1 MSAAIGLA
9 PGRPVRS
16 TLGRNHELA
25 DILKIVIPFL
35 VITLAALAAKP
46 ALLRV
51 LFPATVCLCG
61 YWIYKRNECYYLS
74 FAMWIV
80 MLTPLLRRLV
90 DYKSSYQFQSLVLL
104 APLLVIWL
112 PMVDL
117 RRRLAMSAPMVRTA
131 MLLTVSG
138 VVFGAGI
145 GVIKHPNL
153 SSSIIL
159 SAVMWV
165 GPMVLCVFA
174 ASVTDRERLARVL
187 TTTIAWGVLVM
198 SAYGIYQFVVAPP
211 WDTYWLREVNIGN
224 FSPSFGHPE
233 PYGIRVWSTMNSP
246 GAFALF
252 LSACLIWL
260 ATRKGLMVAIA
271 NMTGYIALLLTL
283 VRTAWMM
290 TALGLLLCA
299 LTWRKKP
306 SLKSAAGGIL
316 TVGLIGC
323 GLLYA
328 TQFPKVQDR
337 LKTFTSLKSDR
348 SVGERKLM
356 YRFMEKYALSTPL
369 GDGLQS
375 PAEYH
380 GYLLDSTFAELF
392 FMLGWIGGICY
403 AAGLG
408 YLLLLMVMSLRRV
421 SGTQA
426 GAVVVTLAIVSQ
438 AISGDILYRQG
449 GVVLWLFIG
458 IWASFVSR
466 PGSLHARSRFS
477 FAERVLTP
485 ERLPT
490 PAI

>member
-1 MSAAIGLA
+1 
-9 PGRPVRS
+9 
-16 TLGRNHELA
+16 
-25 DILKIVIPFL
+25 
-35 VITLAALAAKP
+35 
-46 ALLRV
+46 
-51 LFPATVCLCG
+51 
-61 YWIYKRNECYYLS
+61 
-74 FAMWIV
+74 
-80 MLTPLLRRLV
+80 
-90 DYKSSYQFQSLVLL
+90 
-104 APLLVIWL
+104 
-112 PMVDL
+112 
-117 RRRLAMSAPMVRTA
+117 
-131 MLLTVSG
+131 
-138 VVFGAGI
+138 
-145 GVIKHPNL
+145 
-153 SSSIIL
+153 
-159 SAVMWV
+159 
-165 GPMVLCVFA
+165 MVLCVFA

-252 LSACLIWL
+252 LGACLIWL
-260 ATRKGLMVAIA
+260 ATRKGVTVSIA
-271 NMTGYIALLLTL
+271 NMMGYIALLLTL

-290 TALGLLLCA
+290 TALGLLLCV
-299 LTWRKKP
+299 LTGRKRP

-316 TVGLIGC
+316 TLGLIGC

-328 TQFPKVQDR
+328 TQFPEVQDR

-356 YRFMEKYALSTPL
+356 YRFMEKYVLSTPL

-426 GAVVVTLAIVSQ
+426 GAVVVTLAVVSQ

-449 GVVLWLFIG
+449 GVMLWLFIG

-466 PGSLHARSRFS
+466 PGSLPARSRFS